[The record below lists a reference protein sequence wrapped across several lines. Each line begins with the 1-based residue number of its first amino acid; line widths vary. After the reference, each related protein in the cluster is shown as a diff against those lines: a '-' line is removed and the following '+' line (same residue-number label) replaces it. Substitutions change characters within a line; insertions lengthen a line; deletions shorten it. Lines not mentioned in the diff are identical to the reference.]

1 VGGRGHDDLPQKG
14 DHMEQDILIGGLMAL
29 TSLVALLTIVVAIAR
44 RVRELP
50 RVVTVSDAATVL
62 RPTSGW

>member
-1 VGGRGHDDLPQKG
+1 
-14 DHMEQDILIGGLMAL
+14 MEQDILIGGLMAL

>member
-1 VGGRGHDDLPQKG
+1 
-14 DHMEQDILIGGLMAL
+14 MEQDILIGGLMAL
-29 TSLVALLTIVVAIAR
+29 TSVVALLTIMVAIAR

-50 RVVTVSDAATVL
+50 GAVTVSETATVL